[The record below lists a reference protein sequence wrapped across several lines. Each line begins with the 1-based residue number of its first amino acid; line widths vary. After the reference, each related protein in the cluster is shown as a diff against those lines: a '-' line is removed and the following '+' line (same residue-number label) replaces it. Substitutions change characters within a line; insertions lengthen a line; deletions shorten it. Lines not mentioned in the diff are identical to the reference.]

1 MRAAP
6 VNGRRDNF
14 GTAAAKPRTGAIS
27 ERGIVYELN
36 TLRSRALPGIHNRF
50 PPDISHERGKTAY
63 VIRERFVASVVLPDC
78 RGPIMDTTAYSF
90 ATSASHFAIFL

>member
-1 MRAAP
+1 M
-6 VNGRRDNF
+6 GMF
-14 GTAAAKPRTGAIS
+14 TAFDITASGLTAERYRMDTIAENIAKG
-27 ERGIVYELN
+27 GQYEGM
-36 TLRSRALPGIHNRF
+36 TVHTRF